1 VPRRLRPIGHDEKLS
16 IVDHLDELRA
26 RLIVCIAA
34 LLVAFGACFWQNHA
48 LLGLLNRAL
57 PTHYANATNHL
68 NGLTSDSVS
77 ERGALL
83 GAARVTARLAHTST
97 FAPTVR
103 AQFAQL
109 QRYLRDAATAL
120 PAKAPKELPV
130 TLGVGE
136 SFTTTITVVAYFA
149 LLISLPVLIY
159 EIYAFVIPALNPNEA
174 RVVKPVMVA
183 APLLFIGG
191 AVFTFFMVLP
201 PAVHFLQG
209 YNSKDFQILVQA
221 NSVYKFEIL
230 TMMGI
235 GLAFEVPL
243 FLAGLQRIGVV
254 NGRTLTGHWRYAAL
268 IIAVVTAALPGVD
281 PVTMF
286 FEMLPLVVL
295 YLASIVLLK
304 WLDRRDAR
312 RAALELTRAGPEIDL
327 TA

>member
-1 VPRRLRPIGHDEKLS
+1 MPRRLRPIGHDETLS
-16 IVDHLDELRA
+16 IVEHLDELRS
-26 RLIVCIAA
+26 RLIVCILV

-57 PTHYANATNHL
+57 PTHYANSTNHL

-83 GAARVTARLAHTST
+83 GASHVTARLAGSHS
-97 FAPTVR
+97 FSPAVR
-103 AQFAQL
+103 AQFSQL
-109 QRYLRDAATAL
+109 QHYLAAAANAL
-120 PAKAPKELPV
+120 PRTAPKELPV

-159 EIYAFVIPALNPNEA
+159 QIYAFVIPALNPNEA
-174 RVVKPVMVA
+174 RVVKPVMIA
-183 APLLFIGG
+183 APLLFVGG

-221 NSVYKFEIL
+221 SSVYKFEIL

-254 NGRTLTGHWRYAAL
+254 SGKTLTGHWRYAAL
-268 IIAVVTAALPGVD
+268 IIAIVTAALPGVD

-286 FEMLPLVVL
+286 FEMLPLVIL
-295 YLASIVLLK
+295 YLASIVLLR

-312 RAALELTRAGPEIDL
+312 RAALELASAEPEIDL
-327 TA
+327 SS